1 VDGGSETP
9 TIKVYGAD
17 WCGDCIRAK
26 RVLERTGATYEWIDV
41 EVQAGAASEAME
53 HARGRKNIPVVVFPD
68 GHVLIEPSDPELER
82 ALIER
87 PT

>member
-1 VDGGSETP
+1 MDGGAETR

-17 WCGDCIRAK
+17 WCGDCLRAK
-26 RVLERTGATYEWIDV
+26 RVLERTGTAYEWIDV
-41 EVQAGAASEAME
+41 EVQAGAAAEATE

-68 GHVLIEPSDPELER
+68 GHVLVEPTDPELER
-82 ALIER
+82 ALAER

>member
-1 VDGGSETP
+1 MAGMD

-26 RVLERTGATYEWIDV
+26 RVLERTGAAYEWIDV
-41 EVQAGAASEAME
+41 DVQAGAAEEAVE
-53 HARGRKNIPVVVFPD
+53 AARGRKNIPVIVFPD
-68 GHVLIEPSDPELER
+68 GDVLVEPSDRELED
-82 ALIER
+82 ALAAH